1 MDFDLPFIPDQAYV
15 QSLQARASQVHSLYF
30 SLHARSPLDA
40 RPRSRIFSAAELS
53 ARLQALPETRKYGL
67 LNGRFQ
73 CPDSYSASSFL
84 QEVIEVLDRLNKDG
98 NLDGIVYVDHYLL
111 QALSDAA
118 PELASGLEAVP
129 GLNCMLDS
137 VEKIQFQ
144 LEFIAKTNFQEPG
157 KLLLDRSLNRS
168 FAALEKVGGE
178 IRKRWPRASI
188 GLLANEGCL
197 PHCPFKLTHDAHISL
212 ANLHC
217 GQDRTAEQNARL
229 GCARLF
235 VQDPSLIIRSPFI
248 RPEDVQAYSGV
259 VDFIKLS
266 GRTRGPEVMGRIFDL
281 YLRQRY
287 DGNLLELMDTLEF
300 LAGRF
305 NLPNQDLP
313 DDFLRTVATCSKDC
327 RQCGTCQEL
336 SRRLIQDRGVA
347 GLRPMW
353 V

>member
-1 MDFDLPFIPDQAYV
+1 MRFDLPFIPDKDYV
-15 QSLQARASQVHSLYF
+15 QSLQAGASQVHSLYF
-30 SLHARSPLDA
+30 SLHARAPLDA
-40 RPRSRIFSAAELS
+40 RPRSRAFSGAELS
-53 ARLQALPETRKYGL
+53 TRLQALPGIRKYGL

-73 CPDSYSASSFL
+73 CPDSYAASSFL
-84 QEVIEVLDRLNKDG
+84 QEVIGVLDRLYKDG

-118 PELASGLEAVP
+118 PELASRLEAVP

-144 LEFIAKTNFQEPG
+144 LEFIARTNFLEPR

-168 FAALEKVGGE
+168 WAGLEKVCAG
-178 IRKRWPRASI
+178 IRKRWPQASI

-212 ANLHC
+212 ANLQC
-217 GQDRTAEQNARL
+217 GRDRTAEQNARL
-229 GCARLF
+229 GCGRLF
-235 VQDPSLIIRSPFI
+235 ARDPSLIVRSPFI

-266 GRTRGPEVMGRIFDL
+266 GRTRGPQVMGRIFDY
-281 YLRQRY
+281 YLQQSY
-287 DGNLLELMDTLEF
+287 GGNLLELMDTLEF

-313 DDFLRTVATCSKDC
+313 EDFLRTVTTCSKDC
-327 RQCGTCQEL
+327 RQCGICQEL
-336 SRRLIQDRGVA
+336 SRKLIQDRGVA
-347 GLRPMW
+347 GLRHMW
-353 V
+353 A